1 MPCSPF
7 NNKEVDEDFKTEFD
21 AAKLHGFSIKLFDFD
36 EFVSKARDIINIPGY
51 EPSVLNEALP
61 LIIYRGW
68 MLLPYQYQ
76 ILQDFFKEKYKL
88 INTTEQYQLCHHAPG
103 SYPYITERTPK
114 MVSFLD
120 VTEGHAL
127 LSQFTDKVLLKDY
140 VKSDKGKDS
149 LSVVSVDS
157 SKEDLEETLLKFK
170 EKRGRLFETGFVFKQ
185 FVPLK
190 KYTIDKKDTTN
201 EWRLFFFDKKL
212 LSVAQNSNLPTA
224 ERPNLYWVYPLVAE
238 IPSNMF
244 TIDIAELEDGSWTI
258 IETGDGQVS
267 GLASEQNAL
276 EFYAKLKEIL
286 N

>member
-7 NNKEVDEDFKTEFD
+7 NSKEVDEDFKTEFD
-21 AAKLHGFSIKLFDFD
+21 AAKLHGFTIKLFDFD
-36 EFVSKARDIINIPGY
+36 EFVSKSRDIINIPGY
-51 EPSVLNEALP
+51 EPSILDESLP
-61 LIIYRGW
+61 SIIYRGW

-103 SYPYITERTPK
+103 SYSYIKERTPK

-120 VTEGHAL
+120 ITEGHAL
-127 LSQFTDKVLLKDY
+127 LSQFENKVILKDF
-140 VKSDKGKDS
+140 VKSDKRNSGIS
-149 LSVVSVDS
+149 TISVDS
-157 SKEDLEETLLKFK
+157 SKEEVEEKLLSFK
-170 EKRGRLFETGFVFKQ
+170 EDRGRLFETGFVFKQ

-190 KYTIDKKDTTN
+190 KYKIGDKETTN

-212 LSVAQNSNLPTA
+212 LSVAQNSNFPTA

-244 TIDIAELEDGSWTI
+244 TIDIAELEDGTWTI

-267 GLASEQNAL
+267 GLASE
-276 EFYAKLKEIL
+276 
-286 N
+286 